1 MDKAYSMGKVVNLK
15 PVKDAPAMLRRVADR
30 MEQGE
35 ISRDDCTLIV
45 DGDVYHFGEMDDE
58 TAAQAAIFNMN
69 YGIAKMM
76 AAAVRENTE

>member
-1 MDKAYSMGKVVNLK
+1 MGKVVNLK
-15 PVKDAPAMLRRVADR
+15 PVNDAPAMLRRVADR
-30 MEQGE
+30 MERGE
-35 ISRDDCTLIV
+35 ISREDGTLIV

-69 YGIAKMM
+69 YGIAKLI

>member
-1 MDKAYSMGKVVNLK
+1 MGKVVNLK
-15 PVKDAPAMLRRVADR
+15 PVKDAPAMLRRVADS
-30 MEQGE
+30 MERGE

-45 DGDVYHFGEMDDE
+45 DGDVYHFGEMDVE
-58 TAAQAAIFNMN
+58 NAAQAAIFNMN